1 MTPRDSRAVTGPET
15 QASPRIS
22 TGTEGL
28 DAILFGGLP
37 AKRMYLLQGDP
48 GVGKTTMAV
57 RFLLEGTRQGESCLY
72 ITLSETTEE
81 LRAVA
86 RSHGWSLDNLTVHEM
101 SASEANYGE
110 PEENTLYV
118 PAEVELGERITAL
131 LEVVDRV
138 KPTRVVIDSCSELR
152 LLAQSPLR
160 FRRQV
165 LALKERLVQRDC
177 TVLLLENPV
186 TAGGDT
192 LLQSLVHGVVVM
204 EQLSPLYGA
213 ERRRLRIVKMREV
226 SFRGGYHDMVI
237 RRGGVEVFPRLI
249 ASEHD
254 GQFARSSVSS
264 GVEGLDALLDGGLD
278 RGTSAL
284 LMGPAGSGKS
294 AIATRYVCAAAERGE
309 KAVIFSFDEGTEIL
323 LSRAEKLGMP
333 LRRHIDE
340 GSVRVQ
346 QIDPAE
352 LSPGEFTSV
361 VRDSVDRLGARVVVI
376 DSLNGYLHSMPEE
389 RFLTAHLHELL
400 AYLRRR
406 GVLTVLVMVQ
416 HGFVGR
422 MEGPIDVSYVADTVV
437 LTRYFEAGG
446 RVRKAISVVKKRS
459 GRHEDTIREFSVGQ
473 GGIIVGP
480 PLTDFHGV
488 LTGVPEFEGRGFGTL
503 LDQVD
508 PGGIVP

>member
-1 MTPRDSRAVTGPET
+1 MSETESVPSSTGRGP
-15 QASPRIS
+15 SPRIS
-22 TGTEGL
+22 TGTPGL
-28 DAILFGGLP
+28 DAVLFGGLP

-57 RFLLEGTRQGESCLY
+57 RFLLEGSRQGEKCLY
-72 ITLSETTEE
+72 ITLSETAEE
-81 LRAVA
+81 LTAVA
-86 RSHGWSLDNLTVHEM
+86 RSHGWSLDGITVHEM

-110 PEENTLYV
+110 LEENTLYV

-131 LEVVDRV
+131 LTVVDEV

-165 LALKERLVQRDC
+165 LALKERLVHRDC

-186 TAGGDT
+186 TTGGDT
-192 LLQSLVHGVVVM
+192 LLQSLVHGVIVL

-226 SFRGGYHDMVI
+226 SFRGGFHDLVI

-249 ASEHD
+249 AAEH
-254 GQFARSSVSS
+254 GKPFEPEQLSS
-264 GVEGLDALLDGGLD
+264 GVAELDTLLNGGLD
-278 RGTSAL
+278 RGTSTL

-294 AIATRYVCAAAERGE
+294 ALATRYVCAAAERGE
-309 KAVIFSFDEGTEIL
+309 RGVIFTFDEGVEIL
-323 LSRAEKLGMP
+323 LSRAEKLGMN
-333 LRRHIDE
+333 LKHHIAS
-340 GSVRVQ
+340 GLVKVQ

-361 VRDSVDRLGARVVVI
+361 VRGAVEQLDAQVVVI
-376 DSLNGYLHSMPEE
+376 DSLNGYLQSMPEE
-389 RFLTAHLHELL
+389 RFLTAHLHEML
-400 AYLRRR
+400 AFLRRR
-406 GVLTVLVMVQ
+406 GVLSILVMVQ
-416 HGFVGR
+416 HGFIGR
-422 MEGPIDVSYVADTVV
+422 MEGPIDVSYIADTVV

-459 GRHEDTIREFSVGQ
+459 GSHEDTIREFSVGA
-473 GGIIVGP
+473 GGIIVGK
-480 PLTDFHGV
+480 PLNDFHGV
-488 LTGVPEFEGRGFGTL
+488 LTGVPEYEARDSNTL
-503 LDQVD
+503 LTRAEGEQ
-508 PGGIVP
+508 